1 MKEILKKSA
10 AEQSRMITN
19 KEITATE
26 LTQAALDRINA
37 VDDKLGAFNS
47 TTGEIALETAKKVD
61 DMVAK
66 GEKLPLLAGVPL
78 ALKDNMNL
86 IGSKT
91 TASSKI
97 LENFVSPYNA
107 TVTQKLLDNY
117 IPIVGKANL
126 DEFAMGSSNENSAF
140 KKVHNPWDLN
150 KVPGGSSGGSAAS
163 VASCEATLA
172 LGSDTGGSIR
182 LPASFCGVVGM
193 KPTYGRVS
201 RYGLIAFA
209 SSLDQIGPF
218 SRTVEDSAL
227 LLEVISGHDPHDS
240 TSLDIPVEHFAGHL
254 NDDLKGKKIGVISDL
269 MTDAVSEDVRKA
281 VEHAIEVYKSL
292 GAEVVEVSLP
302 KLKYSIGIYYILAT
316 AECSSNL
323 ARFDGVRYGH
333 RTANPE
339 NLIDLYCKSRAE
351 GFGDEVKRRIM
362 LGTYA
367 LSSGYYDAY
376 YKKAQQ
382 MRRLVADE
390 FNAAFQKV
398 DALISP
404 TCPSTAFELG
414 ARTADPLAMYLTDIA
429 TISANLVGIPA
440 MSVPAGFD
448 SDGMPIGLQ
457 IMTPQ
462 LKESDL
468 FNFGYKFEQE
478 NDFYTKLADDVAL
491 CNV

>member
-1 MKEILKKSA
+1 MLELLKKSA
-10 AEQSRMITN
+10 VEQSKAIQN
-19 KEITATE
+19 KEVSAVE
-26 LTQAALDRINA
+26 LTKASLERIKSI
-37 VDDKLGAFNS
+37 DEKLGAFNS
-47 TTGEIALETAKKVD
+47 LTEETALETAKKVD
-61 DMVAK
+61 EKVAK
-66 GEKLPLLAGVPL
+66 GEELPLLAGVPL

-86 IGSKT
+86 VGSKT

-107 TVTQKLLDNY
+107 TVTQKLLENLV
-117 IPIVGKANL
+117 PIVGKANL

-140 KKVHNPWDLN
+140 KKVHNPWNLN

-182 LPASFCGVVGM
+182 LPASFCGIVGM
-193 KPTYGRVS
+193 KPTYGKVS

-218 SRTVEDSAL
+218 ARTVEDAAA

-240 TSLDIPVEHFAGHL
+240 TSLKLPVENYRSTLAS
-254 NDDLKGKKIGVISDL
+254 DIKGKKIGVVKELISEGL
-269 MTDAVSEDVRKA
+269 TPDVEKA
-281 VEHAIEVYKSL
+281 MKSAIDTYKAL
-292 GAEVVEVSLP
+292 GAEVVEISLP
-302 KLKYSIGIYYILAT
+302 NLKHSIGIYYILAT

-323 ARFDGVRYGH
+323 ARFDGVKYGY
-333 RTANPE
+333 RTPDAK
-339 NLIDLYCKSRAE
+339 NLLEMYCKTRAE
-351 GFGDEVKRRIM
+351 GFGPEVKRRIM

-382 MRRLVADE
+382 MRRVVTNDFLK
-390 FNAAFQKV
+390 AFEQV

-404 TCPSTAFELG
+404 TCPNTAFDLG
-414 ARTADPLAMYLTDIA
+414 ARTEDPLAMYLTDIA
-429 TISANLVGIPA
+429 TISANLAGIPA
-440 MSVPAGFD
+440 ISVPAGFD

-462 LKESDL
+462 LTEAKL
-468 FNFGYKFEQE
+468 FNLAYKFEQE
-478 NDFYTKLADDVAL
+478 HDYYKQLA
-491 CNV
+491 NI

>member
-1 MKEILKKSA
+1 MNELLQKSA
-10 AEQSRMITN
+10 AEQSRALKN
-19 KEITATE
+19 KEISAVE
-26 LTQAALDRINA
+26 LTNAAFERIDSLDGKI
-37 VDDKLGAFNS
+37 GAFNS
-47 TTGEIALETAKKVD
+47 LTKDIALETAKKVD
-61 DMVAK
+61 DKISK
-66 GEKLPLLAGVPL
+66 GEELPLLAGVPL

-97 LENFVSPYNA
+97 LENFVSPFNA
-107 TVTQKLLDNY
+107 TVTEKLLGNL

-140 KKVHNPWDLN
+140 KKVHNPWNLN

-163 VASCEATLA
+163 VAACEATLA

-182 LPASFCGVVGM
+182 LPASFCGIVGM

-218 SRTVEDSAL
+218 ARTVEDAAN
-227 LLEVISGHDPHDS
+227 LLEVISGHDPKDS
-240 TSLDIPVEHFAGHL
+240 TSLNLPVEHYAANL
-254 NDDLKGKKIGVISDL
+254 NGDIKGKKVGVIKEL
-269 MTDAVSEDVRKA
+269 MEEGLAPDVKKA
-281 VEHAIEVYKSL
+281 LEHAIEIYKNL
-292 GAEVVEVSLP
+292 GCEIVEVSLK

-323 ARFDGVRYGH
+323 ARFDGVRYGY
-333 RTANPE
+333 RCKNPE
-339 NLIDLYCKSRAE
+339 NLMEMYTKTRAE
-351 GFGDEVKRRIM
+351 GFGPEVKRRIM

-382 MRRLVADE
+382 MRALVTEE
-390 FNAAFQKV
+390 FKEAFEKV
-398 DALISP
+398 DVLISP
-404 TCPSTAFELG
+404 TCPNTAFDLG
-414 ARTADPLAMYLTDIA
+414 AKSSDPLAMYLTDIA
-429 TISANLVGIPA
+429 TISCNLAGLPGI
-440 MSVPAGFD
+440 SVPAGFD

-457 IMTPQ
+457 ILAPQ
-462 LKESDL
+462 LQESRL
-468 FNFGYKFEQE
+468 FNFAYKFEQS
-478 NDFYTKLADDVAL
+478 NDFYKKLA
-491 CNV
+491 NI